1 MIRLLPAI
9 HINNAELSLQHPI
22 TLNGSIVSKIT
33 ETEDTYI
40 IRNLRSESQRYHKEV
55 LRDIAQA
62 RLDDYVRNFG
72 TLYYDGFDSYRI
84 AYDNFDAYIRYLIH
98 YQIYA
103 LHSEERNEFLLD
115 CYNQLYIQNRI
126 TGREWSQYQE
136 YFRRRYG
143 LTISRMIEE
152 TANRKH
158 TYYPAEELSPIHF
171 TSSSAS
177 STRGQCIQ
185 REQHIQRGLRQVTTR
200 ADDWCTSRDILESLY
215 TDRSNSNNSNYQEYI
230 HSFNY
235 IPQEYIKH
243 YMNDEDPSFT
253 LLLGVEIEV
262 GGNDKV
268 TSVKDKSEHVKKCI
282 QIMNG
287 SESTDENLIY
297 STRDSTVQIELDTM
311 PCSLEYHKQ
320 KMNYKKLFKY
330 LDEIGYKG
338 HDCQT
343 AGLHIHANRDYLGSS
358 KLVQQLTISKILYI
372 LEKFNDEI
380 CVIARRNCSYSPFV
394 GKKQEEDSAVEL
406 YGKYKDAGK
415 HVALN
420 LKHPDTIEF
429 RMFKSTLKYEIFIL
443 TLEFVK
449 SIIDFAKSI
458 NIEEIETIT
467 WENLM
472 DHSSTVVKDYYKQRK
487 QLEIAKERKSD
498 KETIAKV
505 VDMIR
510 KSVSSLNK
518 ELKHCKNHFAKDSI
532 RKQINEKQKL
542 LKEILGG
549 KHSMQ
554 FINDYYDK
562 HKPKE
567 PLVSE
572 SFILDNNNDARVF
585 YVADC
590 SSLNECRTIQNI
602 STAHFAQP
610 IDTRESYTM

>member
-1 MIRLLPAI
+1 MIRLLPDI
-9 HINNAELSLQHPI
+9 HINNVELSLQHPI
-22 TLNGSIVSKIT
+22 TLNGSLISDVT
-33 ETEDTYI
+33 ETNDAYI
-40 IRNLRSESQRYHKEV
+40 IRNLRNESKEYHKYI
-55 LRDIAQA
+55 LRDIATSKF
-62 RLDDYVRNFG
+62 DNYVHTFG
-72 TLYYDGFDSYRI
+72 NLYYDNHGRHSI
-84 AYDNFDAYIRYLIH
+84 AYDNFDAYMRHLIRY
-98 YQIYA
+98 QIQA
-103 LHSEERNEFLLD
+103 IHSEDRCAFLLI
-115 CYNQLYIQNRI
+115 CYYQLYAQNRI
-126 TGREWSQYQE
+126 TYHEWLEHQE
-136 YFRRRYG
+136 YFRSRYG
-143 LTISRMIEE
+143 LTISDRNEE
-152 TANRKH
+152 ISRREY
-158 TYYPAEELSPIHF
+158 TYYPSDGRTPRNFETTT
-171 TSSSAS
+171 TSTTDYDDYRTR
-177 STRGQCIQ
+177 STFDT
-185 REQHIQRGLRQVTTR
+185 E
-200 ADDWCTSRDILESLY
+200 ILNAFSTGRSY
-215 TDRSNSNNSNYQEYI
+215 NSTNRSNSNNSNHQNCI

-235 IPQEYIKH
+235 IPPEYIKH
-243 YMNDEDPSFT
+243 YMDDEDSSST

-262 GGNDKV
+262 GGNNTV
-268 TSVKDKSEHVKKCI
+268 TSMQDKSEHVKKCI

-297 STRDSTVQIELDTM
+297 STHDSTVQIELDTM

-320 KMNYKKLFKY
+320 KMNYKELFKY
-330 LDEIGYKG
+330 LDKTGYKG
-338 HDCQT
+338 HDCET

-380 CVIARRNCSYSPFV
+380 CVIARRNCSYSTFV
-394 GKKQEEDSAVEL
+394 GKKQNEDSAVEL

-429 RMFKSTLKYEIFIL
+429 RMFKSTLKYETFIL

-487 QLEIAKERKSD
+487 QLEAAKERRHD

-505 VDMIR
+505 ADMIR
-510 KSVSSLNK
+510 KTISSLNK

-532 RKQINEKQKL
+532 RKQINDKQKL
-542 LKEILGG
+542 LKEILEG

-554 FINDYYDK
+554 FINDYYEK

-567 PLVSE
+567 LVASE
-572 SFILDNNNDARVF
+572 SFILNNDSAGVF
-585 YVADC
+585 YVANYN
-590 SSLNECRTIQNI
+590 SSNANRTICDV
-602 STAHFAQP
+602 SELSDYLSQP
-610 IDTRESYTM
+610 IEARVSLHTM